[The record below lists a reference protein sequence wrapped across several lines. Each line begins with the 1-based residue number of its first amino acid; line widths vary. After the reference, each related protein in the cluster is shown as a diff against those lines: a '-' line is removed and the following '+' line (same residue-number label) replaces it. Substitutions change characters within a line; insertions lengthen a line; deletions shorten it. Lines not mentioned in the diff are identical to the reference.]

1 MSSPKTLDVDFERDM
16 PLTDAD
22 IAALDRARY
31 HAPLSTEAYLEWL
44 SLMRAAN
51 PPRER
56 ELNSDADA
64 PFELP

>member
-1 MSSPKTLDVDFERDM
+1 M

-22 IAALDRARY
+22 IAALDQARER
-31 HAPLSTEAYLEWL
+31 APLSTEAYLEWL

-56 ELNSDADA
+56 VLNSDADP
-64 PFELP
+64 PFELPLA